1 MGARWYDVS
10 LARWT
15 SADTLVPEPGNPQAL
30 NRYSYVNNQPLTF
43 RDSSGHGPQ
52 PAVILGAGDC
62 PTCWD
67 TSGYHSAMATISLD
81 PKLAELY
88 EQATDLRPGTLAEA
102 GAFWDEVFDIAASVV
117 LDTGADACEVVTGR
131 TVTGLE
137 GNRAAAGI
145 ALVLPVVSSA
155 ALKGGGRAL
164 RAVGDAAG
172 ASGQWHHILSAKVV
186 RALGQH
192 EVLRGALGRND
203 FLVQAVDVASH
214 RGYQTWHRAYDD
226 EVVEWLG
233 THTTATSKEF
243 LQFLLEVYGR
253 PEMRQR
259 FPNAVNLLE
268 KALQA
273 LEESQ

>member
-1 MGARWYDVS
+1 
-10 LARWT
+10 
-15 SADTLVPEPGNPQAL
+15 
-30 NRYSYVNNQPLTF
+30 
-43 RDSSGHGPQ
+43 
-52 PAVILGAGDC
+52 
-62 PTCWD
+62 
-67 TSGYHSAMATISLD
+67 MATISLD